1 MQQETG
7 RITRL
12 RNQPLASAPF
22 WLVLLVFWAVMELAW
37 RWRRVRAHIS

>member
-1 MQQETG
+1 MQQEAD
-7 RITRL
+7 RITRF

-22 WLVLLVFWAVMELAW
+22 WLVLLVFWGVMELAW